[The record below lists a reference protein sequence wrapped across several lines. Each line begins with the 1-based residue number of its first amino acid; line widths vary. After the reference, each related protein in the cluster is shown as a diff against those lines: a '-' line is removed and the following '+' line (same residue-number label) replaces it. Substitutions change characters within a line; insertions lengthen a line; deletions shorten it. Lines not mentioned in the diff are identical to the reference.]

1 MRPTGRTEVSPKRI
15 GCAHPMRRMWKR
27 FSKRSWRNSL
37 PLLNTTH
44 RRSKTTRRMLSL
56 PRAGRPLP
64 IMRIQMN
71 IAGERGSRK
80 VYFLSRSRVGCAT
93 ANTSARSR
101 NSLVSS
107 VVGSLP
113 ILITSVSRKAELYC
127 AGRATN
133 SLSPLCRGHHRELHR
148 WGDEIAWW
156 KRNGID
162 ALGVARAL
170 WLESH
175 PLIDGQGVATTA
187 TLDTSAVDQQ

>member
-1 MRPTGRTEVSPKRI
+1 
-15 GCAHPMRRMWKR
+15 MRRMWKR

-80 VYFLSRSRVGCAT
+80 VYFLSLSRVGCAT

-133 SLSPLCRGHHRELHR
+133 SLSRCAE
-148 WGDEIAWW
+148 DTIENCIAGATRSHGGNVMASMHSEWH
-156 KRNGID
+156 
-162 ALGVARAL
+162 ARFG
-170 WLESH
+170 SN
-175 PLIDGQGVATTA
+175 LIR
-187 TLDTSAVDQQ
+187 